1 MNSRKLTKRELLF
14 CKLAASGN
22 AESAALQAG
31 YQSSPQSAARR
42 VLARGEILEEIGR
55 NAVQGDPSEQGGSS
69 PSRLGYE
76 RLAFGSIAD
85 AVKLLY
91 MEEPSPEILEQMD
104 FFPIAEIKRPKD
116 GAMEIKF
123 FDRLQALERL
133 ERSEQGEGGG
143 MSPFY
148 QALEQGA
155 QALERSG
162 YPDGREASS

>member
-1 MNSRKLTKRELLF
+1 
-14 CKLAASGN
+14 
-22 AESAALQAG
+22 
-31 YQSSPQSAARR
+31 
-42 VLARGEILEEIGR
+42 
-55 NAVQGDPSEQGGSS
+55 
-69 PSRLGYE
+69 
-76 RLAFGSIAD
+76 
-85 AVKLLY
+85 
-91 MEEPSPEILEQMD
+91 
-104 FFPIAEIKRPKD
+104 
-116 GAMEIKF
+116 MEIKF